1 MFVAFVYVDVAMFY
15 LNLVVLVVVVVFVV
29 AVVVVFAILMGK
41 FVVFKCLDMA

>member
-1 MFVAFVYVDVAMFY
+1 MFVVFVFVDVAMFY
-15 LNLVVLVVVVVFVV
+15 LNLVVPVVVVFVV